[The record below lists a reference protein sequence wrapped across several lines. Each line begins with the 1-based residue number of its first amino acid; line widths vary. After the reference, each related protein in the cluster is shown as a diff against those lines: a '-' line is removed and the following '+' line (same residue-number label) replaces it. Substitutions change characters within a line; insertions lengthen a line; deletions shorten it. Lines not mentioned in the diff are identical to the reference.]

1 MKYSRDIK
9 RCILNKAMTVN
20 VLMRN
25 IRMIYMRKK
34 LFRCILIFCVAL
46 SILSGCAKAPQQEVL
61 IYTDYLYYDSIK
73 ELKKSADI
81 IVEAKIISTKVVLL
95 DTTHKFTDEEKA
107 DPELNPVPNPEGSE
121 VSYSDVYTIYQV
133 EVINKYKGKVK
144 EGDTIEFKCLG
155 GVMSN
160 VKYVEE
166 DVMDINV
173 GETYILFLETY
184 PDSYPSLINQIQGI
198 YKYEDKKITPHK
210 ENDIDLKIE
219 DLEEDE

>member
-1 MKYSRDIK
+1 
-9 RCILNKAMTVN
+9 
-20 VLMRN
+20 
-25 IRMIYMRKK
+25 MRKK

-46 SILSGCAKAPQQEVL
+46 SILSGCAKSPQQEVL
-61 IYTDYLYYDSIK
+61 IYTDYPYYDSIK
-73 ELKKSADI
+73 EAKKSSDI

-95 DTTHKFTDEEKA
+95 DLTYKLTDEEKA
-107 DPELNPVPNPEGSE
+107 DPELNLGLPEGSE
-121 VSYSDVYTIYQV
+121 DSYSDVYTIYQV
-133 EVINKYKGKVK
+133 EVINKYKGEVK
-144 EGDTIEFKCLG
+144 KGDTIEFKRLG
-155 GVMSN
+155 GVMSG
-160 VKYVEE
+160 VKYSEE
-166 DVMDINV
+166 GVMDINV